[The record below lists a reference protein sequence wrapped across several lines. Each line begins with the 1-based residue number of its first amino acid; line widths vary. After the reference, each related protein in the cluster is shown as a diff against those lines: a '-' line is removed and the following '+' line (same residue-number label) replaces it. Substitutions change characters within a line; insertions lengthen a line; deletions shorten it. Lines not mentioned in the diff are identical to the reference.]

1 LRKHQGFIADL
12 LTNYDNELDKLF
24 KLKLSTDQLIYQ
36 NELKIIKLY
45 QGILFWEKI
54 EYQNAALKQHM
65 EELTREKIKYTSEIP
80 EIKVN
85 INQLYLMVL

>member
-1 LRKHQGFIADL
+1 MRKHQGFIADL